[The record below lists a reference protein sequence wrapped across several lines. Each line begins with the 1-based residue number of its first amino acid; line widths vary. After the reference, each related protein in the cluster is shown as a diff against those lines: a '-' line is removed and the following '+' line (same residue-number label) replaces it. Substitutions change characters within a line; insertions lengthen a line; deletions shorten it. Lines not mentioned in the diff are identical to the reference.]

1 MPMEPE
7 VRENKDETNSTISEE
22 VQVDT
27 VLEVP
32 SLSDN
37 LRLTVTELKLSLQE
51 LLDLFSQTKKS
62 LQTFIE

>member
-22 VQVDT
+22 VQA

-37 LRLTVTELKLSLQE
+37 LQLTVTELKLSLQE
-51 LLDLFSQTKKS
+51 PLDLFSQTKKS